1 MFYFYFLNVIYE
13 ECYIY
18 FWNYSE
24 IKIVLKLFYVYI
36 VKMNY
41 KWVFDCILLKIF
53 KFFFDNIIIWSFFL
67 SKVFLIIFNDVGD
80 IKEIKFIIIYW

>member
-1 MFYFYFLNVIYE
+1 M
-13 ECYIY
+13 
-18 FWNYSE
+18 
-24 IKIVLKLFYVYI
+24 KLFYVYI

-41 KWVFDCILLKIF
+41 KWVFDCILLKFF

-80 IKEIKFIIIYW
+80 IKEIKWIIIYMINEILLNILMIVILIKWYVIFNCNKI